1 MGKKVYVECELEWTK
16 LREEDRDM
24 GTNLMEGSDQ
34 RNNIEAKQGL
44 YIVNCVIDEDAKSK
58 MIADGIPNK
67 GLQAQLFKV
76 SKEGKD
82 FYKATRP
89 HVNPKFFDKET
100 GTQGVVMG
108 APAVL
113 KWVDGEYINWDWDDD
128 GLIGNG
134 SKATVKFDVW
144 DGKITTMEKVLITEH
159 LIYEA
164 NNDEGG
170 F

>member
-24 GTNLMEGSDQ
+24 GPRDGSDMA
-34 RNNIEAKQGL
+34 NNFDAKQGV
-44 YIVNCVIDEDAKSK
+44 YVVNCVIDDETKNK
-58 MIADGIPNK
+58 MVADGIPNK
-67 GLQAQLFKV
+67 GLQAQLFKT
-76 SKEGKD
+76 SKEGKA

-89 HVNPKFFDKET
+89 HFNPKFRNQET
-100 GTQGVVMG
+100 GEQGVVTG

-113 KWVDGEYINWDWDDD
+113 KMVDGEYVNWDWDAD

-144 DGKITTMEKVLITEH
+144 DGKITTLEKVLVTEH
-159 LIYEA
+159 LKYEA
-164 NNDEGG
+164 NSDEGG

>member
-24 GTNLMEGSDQ
+24 GPRDGSDMA
-34 RNNIEAKQGL
+34 NNFDAKQGV
-44 YIVNCVIDEDAKSK
+44 YVVNCVIDDATKNK
-58 MIADGIPNK
+58 MVADGIPNK
-67 GLQAQLFKV
+67 GLQAQLFKT
-76 SKEGKD
+76 SKEGKA

-89 HVNPKFFDKET
+89 HFNPKFKNQET
-100 GTQGVVMG
+100 GEQGVVTG

-113 KWVDGEYINWDWDDD
+113 KMVDGEYINWDWDAD

-144 DGKITTMEKVLITEH
+144 DGKITTMEKVLVTDH
-159 LIYEA
+159 LKYEA
-164 NNDEGG
+164 NNEEGG

>member
-16 LREEDRDM
+16 LREDDRDM
-24 GTNLMEGSDQ
+24 GPRDGSDMA
-34 RNNIEAKQGL
+34 NNFDAKQGI
-44 YIVNCVIDEDAKSK
+44 YVVNCVIDEATKNK
-58 MIADGIPNK
+58 MVADGIPNK
-67 GLQAQLFKV
+67 GLQAQLFKT
-76 SKEGKD
+76 SKEGKA

-89 HVNPKFFDKET
+89 HFNPKFKNQET
-100 GTQGVVMG
+100 GEQGVVTG

-113 KWVDGEYINWDWDDD
+113 KMVDGDYQTWDWDAD

-144 DGKITTMEKVLITEH
+144 DGKITTMEKVLITNH
-159 LIYEA
+159 IKYET
-164 NNDEGG
+164 NDEEGG

>member
-16 LREEDRDM
+16 LQEEDRDM
-24 GTNLMEGSDQ
+24 GSNLMEGSDQ

-44 YIVNCVIDEDAKSK
+44 YIVNCVIDEAAKSK

-67 GLQAQLFKV
+67 GLQAQLFKTN
-76 SKEGKD
+76 KDGKD

-89 HVNPKFFDKET
+89 HFNPKFFNKET
-100 GTQGVVMG
+100 GEQGVVMG
-108 APAVL
+108 EPAVL
-113 KWVDGEYINWDWDDD
+113 KLVDGEYINWDWDDD

-159 LIYEA
+159 LKYEA

>member
-24 GTNLMEGSDQ
+24 GPRDGSDMA
-34 RNNIEAKQGL
+34 NNFDAKQGI
-44 YIVNCVIDEDAKSK
+44 YVVNCVIDDTAKNK
-58 MIADGIPNK
+58 MVADGIPNK
-67 GLQAQLFKV
+67 GLQAQLFKT
-76 SKEGKD
+76 SKEGKA

-89 HVNPKFFDKET
+89 HFNPKFRNKDT
-100 GTQGVVMG
+100 GEQGVVMG

-113 KWVDGEYINWDWDDD
+113 KQVDGQYVNWDWDSD

-144 DGKITTMEKVLITEH
+144 DGKITTMEKVLVTDH
-159 LIYEA
+159 LKYEA
-164 NNDEGG
+164 NNEEGG

>member
-24 GTNLMEGSDQ
+24 GPQDGSDMA
-34 RNNIEAKQGL
+34 NNFDAKQGV
-44 YIVNCVIDEDAKSK
+44 YVVNCVIDDEAKNK
-58 MIADGIPNK
+58 MVADGIPNK
-67 GLQAQLFKV
+67 GLQAQLFKT
-76 SKEGKD
+76 SKEGKA

-89 HVNPKFFDKET
+89 HFNPKFKNQET
-100 GTQGVVMG
+100 GEQGVVTG
-108 APAVL
+108 APKIL
-113 KWVDGEYINWDWDDD
+113 KMVDGEYVDWSWDAD

-144 DGKITTMEKVLITEH
+144 DGKITTMEKVLVTDH
-159 LIYEA
+159 LKYEA
-164 NNDEGG
+164 KSEEGG

>member
-1 MGKKVYVECELEWTK
+1 MGKKVYVNCELEWTK

-24 GTNLMEGSDQ
+24 GPRDGSDMA
-34 RNNIEAKQGL
+34 NNFDAKQGI
-44 YIVNCVIDEDAKSK
+44 YVVNCVIDDETKNK
-58 MIADGIPNK
+58 MVADGIPNK
-67 GLQAQLFKV
+67 GLQAQLFKT
-76 SKEGKD
+76 SKEGKA

-89 HVNPKFFDKET
+89 HFNPKFRNQET
-100 GTQGVVMG
+100 GEQGVVTG

-113 KWVDGEYINWDWDDD
+113 KMVDGEYVNWDWDAD

-144 DGKITTMEKVLITEH
+144 DGKITTMEKVLVTDH
-159 LIYEA
+159 LKYEA

>member
-24 GTNLMEGSDQ
+24 GPRDGSDMA
-34 RNNIEAKQGL
+34 NNFDAKQGI
-44 YIVNCVIDEDAKSK
+44 YVVNCVIDEATKSK
-58 MIADGIPNK
+58 MVADGIPNK
-67 GLQAQLFKV
+67 GLQAQLFKT

-89 HVNPKFFDKET
+89 HFNPKFRNQET
-100 GTQGVVMG
+100 GEQGVVTG

-113 KWVDGEYINWDWDDD
+113 KMVDGEYINWDWDAD

-144 DGKITTMEKVLITEH
+144 DGKITTMEKVLVTEH
-159 LIYEA
+159 LKYEA

>member
-24 GTNLMEGSDQ
+24 GSNLMEGSDQ

-44 YIVNCVIDEDAKSK
+44 YIVNCVIDGATKDQMVS
-58 MIADGIPNK
+58 DGIPNK

-82 FYKATRP
+82 FYKATRA
-89 HVNPKFFDKET
+89 HFNPKFFDKET
-100 GTQGVVMG
+100 GEQGVVMG
-108 APAVL
+108 APKVI
-113 KWVDGEYINWDWDDD
+113 KKVDGEYINWDWEED

-134 SKATVKFDVW
+134 SKAIVKFDVW
-144 DGKITTMEKVLITEH
+144 DGKITTMEKVLVTEH
-159 LIYEA
+159 LKYEA
-164 NNDEGG
+164 NNDQGG